1 MSPYFL
7 TLYPINSPSVKFLK
21 EVKKKSY
28 HPLCFK
34 WLKST
39 WLRRSFHTDYFL
51 FQPPIHTQPVAL
63 VRRLPVLVFRVTVR
77 EGDLEKQQ
85 DSDVTAEMLD
95 RGQVGICIW
104 FSPLPEEQCSAVRT
118 AVIQHGV
125 RACERQSWTVLNWAV
140 QDQSPDSRS
149 CTGFRPRWKNLE
161 RIWWCFDWRKRPMVG
176 FFFFFFLLW
185 VCLNRCTFDLLLP
198 ELFVPQSRGNFY

>member
-21 EVKKKSY
+21 EVKIRPSLLFSVVKMNLTQTEF
-28 HPLCFK
+28 PE
-34 WLKST
+34 WL
-39 WLRRSFHTDYFL
+39 L
-51 FQPPIHTQPVAL
+51 FISATHQYAASRAAP
-63 VRRLPVLVFRVTVR
+63 RLPFLVFRVTVG
-77 EGDLEKQQ
+77 EGDPEKQR

-104 FSPLPEEQCSAVRT
+104 FPPPLSLKSSAVRT

-125 RACERQSWTVLNWAV
+125 RACKRQSWTVLNWAV

-161 RIWWCFDWRKRPMVG
+161 RIWWCFDWRKRPMVV
-176 FFFFFFLLW
+176 FFFPSCFEC
-185 VCLNRCTFDLLLP
+185 V
-198 ELFVPQSRGNFY
+198 